1 MSVILNPI
9 LFYPASFLLILFALL
24 AIKFSNIFYS
34 LLSAIIVFFITG
46 FFFYILGSEY
56 NAVIQIAIY
65 GVAIPVL
72 LGLAVMFTDFKK
84 PECSK
89 KTSSLLKY
97 IIFSAS
103 ALFILT
109 LIYLTKISI
118 LIDYNAFN
126 RNETFAN
133 TSVQVMNAF
142 AQGLFVNYIWSFEL
156 IAILLTIIVVGIA
169 FLNTK
174 DEKEKS

>member
-1 MSVILNPI
+1 MNIILNPI
-9 LFYPASFLLILFALL
+9 LFYPASLLLILFALL

-84 PECSK
+84 PEHST
-89 KTSSLLKY
+89 KTNTLLKS
-97 IIFSAS
+97 IVFLVSG
-103 ALFILT
+103 LFVLT
-109 LIYLTKISI
+109 LIYLTKTSI
-118 LIDYNAFN
+118 LIDSSTFN
-126 RNETFAN
+126 KCETFAN
-133 TSVQVMNAF
+133 TSIQVMNAF
-142 AQGLFVNYIWSFEL
+142 AQGLFVDYIWSFEL

-174 DEKEKS
+174 DDKEKS